1 MNEIV
6 NIFKILLAG
15 KKFMPQMRLRQPGFT
30 YNTCEPLTRNKE
42 RIQKFQRN
50 RRFPM
55 YISKRTR

>member
-15 KKFMPQMRLRQPGFT
+15 KKFMPQMHLRQPGFT

-50 RRFPM
+50 RRFLM

>member
-15 KKFMPQMRLRQPGFT
+15 KKFMPQMHLRQPGFT
-30 YNTCEPLTRNKE
+30 YNTCESLTRNKE

-50 RRFPM
+50 RRFLM